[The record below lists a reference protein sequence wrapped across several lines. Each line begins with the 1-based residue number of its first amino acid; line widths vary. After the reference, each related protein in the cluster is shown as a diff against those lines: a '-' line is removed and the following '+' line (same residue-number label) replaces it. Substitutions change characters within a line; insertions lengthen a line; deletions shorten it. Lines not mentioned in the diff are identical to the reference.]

1 MNYLFFDI
9 ECANCFGGHGKIC
22 SFGYVLADMN
32 FNIIEQ
38 KDILINPASKFHL
51 GRKGQE
57 EIVLGYDKEE
67 FKKSPKFDFFYDR
80 IKQLLE
86 SPDVMIFGHSVNN
99 DINFLLSE
107 CVRYKKPYFT
117 FKAYDTQILHR
128 HFMPESQLNGLGKIC
143 ESFEIVVENLHR
155 SDYDAYLTMRVAKKL
170 CEQLHASME
179 ELLERCP
186 NCYYSVENG
195 ACVNHYITISYSKKL
210 IDYARFVKP
219 DRRLLGKSEVKN
231 KTFSFSLDFEKD
243 KYKQALF
250 LVNAI
255 RRQAGNYT
263 TKLSK
268 MQYFLAYGEPCK
280 RTQNVNELSQSAI
293 EVLDEKKILDLLHI
307 APQLYEEVKAWGIA
321 RIKGYGIPKQKKPV
335 NAQTASTE
343 QKSEEQIPKK

>member
-67 FKKSPKFDFFYDR
+67 FKKSPKFDFYYDR
-80 IKQLLE
+80 IKELLE
-86 SPDVMIFGHSVNN
+86 RPDVIIFGHSVNN

-107 CVRYKKPYFT
+107 CVRYQKPYFS
-117 FKAYDTQILHR
+117 FKAYDTQILHK
-128 HFMPESQLNGLGKIC
+128 HFMPESNINALGKIC
-143 ESFEIVVENLHR
+143 ESFEIEVENLHR
-155 SDYDAYLTMRVAKKL
+155 SDYDAYLTMRVAKRI
-170 CEQLHASME
+170 CEELHSSMD

-186 NCYYSVENG
+186 NCYYSIENG

-219 DRRLLGKSEVKN
+219 DRRLMSKSKVKN

-250 LVNAI
+250 LVNSI

-263 TKLSK
+263 TKLGK
-268 MQYFLAYGEPCK
+268 MQYFLAYGETCR
-280 RTQNVNELSQSAI
+280 RTQNVNELSNSTIQI
-293 EVLDEKKILDLLHI
+293 LDEESILEMLGI
-307 APQLYEEVKAWGIA
+307 APKLYDEVATWSLG
-321 RIKGYGIPKQKKPV
+321 RIKGYGIPKPKRPA
-335 NAQTASTE
+335 NSNISAE
-343 QKSEEQIPKK
+343 QSQEKNTIE

>member
-9 ECANCFGGHGKIC
+9 ECANCFNGQGKIC
-22 SFGYVLADMN
+22 SFGYVLADMD

-51 GRKGQE
+51 TRKGQE
-57 EIVLGYDKEE
+57 VIVLGYDKEE
-67 FKKSPKFDFFYDR
+67 FKKSPKFDFFYER
-80 IKQLLE
+80 IKELLE
-86 SPDVMIFGHSVNN
+86 SPDVIIFGHSVNN

-107 CVRYKKPYFT
+107 CGRYKKPYFN
-117 FKAYDTQILHR
+117 FKAYDTQILHK
-128 HFMPESQLNGLGKIC
+128 HFMPESNINALGKIC
-143 ESFEIVVENLHR
+143 ESFQIEVENLHR

-170 CEQLHASME
+170 CEELHSSMD

-186 NCYYSVENG
+186 NCYYSIENG

-219 DRRLLGKSEVKN
+219 DRRLMSKSKVKN

-250 LVNAI
+250 LVNSL

-263 TKLSK
+263 TKLGK
-268 MQYFLAYGEPCK
+268 MQYFLAYGDTCK
-280 RTQNVNELSQSAI
+280 RTQNVNELANSSIQ
-293 EVLDEKKILDLLHI
+293 VLDEMSILELLGI
-307 APQLYEEVKAWGIA
+307 DPKLYEEVNTWSLG
-321 RIKGYGIPKQKKPV
+321 RIRGYGIPKSKRPV
-335 NAQTASTE
+335 NQNNSTE
-343 QKSEEQIPKK
+343 QSQEIKATE

>member
-9 ECANCFGGHGKIC
+9 ECANCFGGNGKIC

-38 KDILINPASKFHL
+38 NDILINPASKFHL

-67 FKKSPKFDFFYDR
+67 FKKSPKFDFYYDR
-80 IKQLLE
+80 IKELLE
-86 SPDVMIFGHSVNN
+86 SPDVVIFGHSVNN
-99 DINFLLSE
+99 DINFLISE
-107 CVRYKKPYFT
+107 CARYKKPYFT

-143 ESFEIVVENLHR
+143 ESFEIEVENLHR

-170 CEQLHASME
+170 CEELHSSME

-186 NCYYSVENG
+186 NCYYSVDNG
-195 ACVNHYITISYSKKL
+195 TVVNHYVTISYSKKL

-219 DRRLLGKSEVKN
+219 DHRLLKKSKVKN

-250 LVNAI
+250 LVNSI

-268 MQYFLAYGEPCK
+268 MQYFLSYGEQCK
-280 RTQNVNELSQSAI
+280 RTQNVNELADSTI
-293 EVLDEKKILDLLHI
+293 EVLDEQKILDLLNI
-307 APQLYEEVKAWGIA
+307 DTELYEQVKAWSLG
-321 RIKGYGIPKQKKPV
+321 RIKGYGLPKPKKPTKPQTDE
-335 NAQTASTE
+335 AEQTAE
-343 QKSEEQIPKK
+343 RKDEE